1 MPKRLSLSLWL
12 LAWLVATTI
21 ALLIAVAVPLRARA
35 DEAAPNPADST
46 APNPAPSSA
55 AAGPTSPTRL
65 WAVLTYS
72 VDPEIA
78 GCPAEAEF
86 RESVARQLGYDPFRS
101 DATHRIVAEVNVS
114 GEGIDGRLLWTD
126 AHGQPEGERRLVSAV
141 PSCGEFVKELTFA
154 LAVQIQLLS
163 AASAAA
169 PPVPAPLPPPAPP
182 PPPPSAPPSPAKPT
196 AVLAER
202 AVFVGLGPTG
212 EVGIVPSFTGGLRLF
227 AGVRRGALSMEMAA
241 EATLPVTLRQA
252 DGTGFSATAFGATLA
267 PCGHRGPLALCA
279 VGMLGLL
286 DVRGFGVDDPRSPSS
301 LVARVGLR
309 LAFGEALSLHWAVG
323 VHVDGLVSLTPRTVS
338 LNELPVWTM
347 PPVALVVGI
356 DVAAHLR

>member
-1 MPKRLSLSLWL
+1 LRRRSSLWL
-12 LAWLVATTI
+12 RAGLVALPI
-21 ALLIAVAVPLRARA
+21 SLLMAGPARA
-35 DEAAPNPADST
+35 DEAVPNPADST
-46 APNPAPSSA
+46 APNPASSSA

-72 VDPEIA
+72 VDPEMT

-86 RESVARQLGYDPFRS
+86 RESVASQLGYDPFRS
-101 DATHRIVAEVNVS
+101 DATHRIIAEVNAS

-141 PSCGEFVKELTFA
+141 RNCGEFVKEMTFA

-163 AASAAA
+163 TASAEAPTAPA
-169 PPVPAPLPPPAPP
+169 PPPPPAPP
-182 PPPPSAPPSPAKPT
+182 PSPPPLSAPPSPAKP
-196 AVLAER
+196 AAALAAP
-202 AVFVGLGPTG
+202 AVFLGVGPTG
-212 EVGIVPSFTGGLRLF
+212 EAGIVPSFTGGLRLF
-227 AGVRRGALSMEMAA
+227 AGVRRGVLSMEMAA
-241 EATLPVTLRQA
+241 EATLPITLRQA

-309 LAFGEALSLHWAVG
+309 LAFDEPLSLHWAAG
-323 VHVDGLVSLTPRTVS
+323 VHVDGLVSLMPRTVS
-338 LNELPVWTM
+338 LNELPVWTT
-347 PPVALVVGI
+347 PPVALIVGI
-356 DVAAHLR
+356 DLAAHLR

>member
-1 MPKRLSLSLWL
+1 LRRRSFSLWL
-12 LAWLVATTI
+12 RAGLVAMPI
-21 ALLIAVAVPLRARA
+21 SLLMAGPARSDDA
-35 DEAAPNPADST
+35 GPNPADAA

-55 AAGPTSPTRL
+55 AVGPTSPARL

-72 VDPEIA
+72 VDPEMI
-78 GCPAEAEF
+78 GCPAEADF

-101 DATHRIVAEVNVS
+101 DATHRIIAEVNAS

-141 PSCGEFVKELTFA
+141 RNCGEFVKEMTFA

-163 AASAAA
+163 TAAA
-169 PPVPAPLPPPAPP
+169 AEPPVPAPLPPPAPP
-182 PPPPSAPPSPAKPT
+182 PPPPPAPPSPAKP
-196 AVLAER
+196 AAEVAER
-202 AVFVGLGPTG
+202 AVFLGLGPTG

-227 AGVRRGALSMEMAA
+227 AGVRRGVLSVEMAA

-309 LAFGEALSLHWAVG
+309 LAFGEPLSLHWAAG

-338 LNELPVWTM
+338 LNELPVWTT

-356 DVAAHLR
+356 DLAAHLR